1 MTKPGCVLPKQW
13 QPYVEQLETKVRELE
28 TMVGKLTIGALDF
41 CKEHG
46 VMRKPDVPWPCGMC
60 EQAKVRKLENAMF
73 ENVRNYAWDNL
84 ELREKLEAAEATLAR
99 VEALP
104 DKWREGV
111 AFRNCPSMVNHP
123 SWDECADELQAAL
136 KGEA

>member
-28 TMVGKLTIGALDF
+28 AEVDTFRKGFTPFGEVVSAETLVAEHEPRQLAVFLMAEYLD
-41 CKEHG
+41 
-46 VMRKPDVPWPCGMC
+46 R
-60 EQAKVRKLENAMF
+60 VR
-73 ENVRNYAWDNL
+73 
-84 ELREKLEAAEATLAR
+84 AEATLAR

-104 DKWREGV
+104 GKWRKGV
-111 AFRNCPSMVNHP
+111 AFRNCESMVNHP

-136 KGEA
+136 QDKDHD